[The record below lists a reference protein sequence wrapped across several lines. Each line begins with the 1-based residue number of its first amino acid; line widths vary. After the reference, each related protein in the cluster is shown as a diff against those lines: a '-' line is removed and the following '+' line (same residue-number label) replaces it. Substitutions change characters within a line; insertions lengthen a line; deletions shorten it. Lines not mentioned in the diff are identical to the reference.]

1 MKIYQLCFP
10 DGDGYPVVPKITWLN
25 IPTIE
30 EINNFFQKEYKKY
43 KEIKNYRKQVQL
55 INLNIDE
62 YNKLISG
69 NEINKPEIYGY
80 SYGTSIM
87 LEEVEVIENT

>member
-1 MKIYQLCFP
+1 MKIYQLYFP

-30 EINNFFQKEYKKY
+30 EINNFFEKEYKKY

-69 NEINKPEIYGY
+69 NEINKPEVHSY
-80 SYGTSIM
+80 SYGTTIM
-87 LEEVEVIENT
+87 LGEVEVIENT

>member
-30 EINNFFQKEYKKY
+30 EINNFFKKN
-43 KEIKNYRKQVQL
+43 IKV
-55 INLNIDE
+55 
-62 YNKLISG
+62 
-69 NEINKPEIYGY
+69 
-80 SYGTSIM
+80 
-87 LEEVEVIENT
+87 